1 MKLFSKIM
9 KDAGRHFEKGS
20 RFAVLYPLYEAFDSF
35 LFGSNQTTRIA
46 PHIRD
51 SIDLK
56 RIMTTVLIAL
66 LPCTLMAMWNTG
78 YQANTVIEAM
88 GLTGPDGWRGGI
100 MSLVGCNPTS
110 LVSNFLHGAL
120 YFLPIYM
127 VTMLV
132 GSFWEGVFNLIRGH
146 EFSEAFLVTGLL
158 FSLTL
163 PATIPLW
170 QVAVGVSFG
179 LIFAKEVFGGVGR
192 NFMNPALASRA
203 FIYFAYPAQM
213 TGDMVWTAVDGVSG
227 ATALAQFAAVQPGQ
241 VAHVLDS
248 VHMTWFQ
255 SFLGTIPGSMGET
268 STLACLFGAVILLIT
283 RIAPWRVM
291 ASTLIGALLCSS
303 YFYFTGSDVNPLWAI
318 PPHWH
323 LVLGGFAFGL
333 VFMATDPVSAAH
345 TPTGQWL
352 YGLLIGVLAIMI
364 RVANPAYPEGIMLA
378 ILLGNVFAPL
388 FDFFVIQANIKR
400 RMLRHG

>member
-1 MKLFSKIM
+1 ME
-9 KDAGRHFEKGS
+9 DAGRFFEKGS
-20 RFAVLYPLYEAFDSF
+20 RFERFYPLYEAFDSF
-35 LFGSNQTTRIA
+35 LFGSNQTTQRA

-66 LPCTLMAMWNTG
+66 LPCTMMAMWNTG
-78 YQANTVIEAM
+78 YQANLVIEAM
-88 GLTGPDGWRGGI
+88 GLAGPDGWRGSI
-100 MSLVGCNPTS
+100 LTLTGCDPNS
-110 LVSNFLHGAL
+110 FISNFLHGSL
-120 YFLPIYM
+120 YFMPIYI

-132 GSFWEGVFNLIRGH
+132 GSFWEGIFNLIRGH

-158 FSLTL
+158 FTLTL

-227 ATALAQFAAVQPGQ
+227 ATALAQFAAAQPGE
-241 VAHVLDS
+241 V
-248 VHMTWFQ
+248 MTSINVSWMQ
-255 SFLGTIPGSMGET
+255 TFLGTIPGSLGET
-268 STLACLFGAVILLIT
+268 STLACLFGAFILLAT

-291 ASTLIGALLCSS
+291 ASMLIGALLCSS
-303 YFYFTGSDVNPLWAI
+303 FYYFTGSDTNPLWAI

-345 TPTGQWL
+345 THAGQWM
-352 YGLLIGVLAIMI
+352 YGLLTGVLAIMI
-364 RVANPAYPEGIMLA
+364 RVANPAYPEGVMLA

>member
-1 MKLFSKIM
+1 MLQ
-9 KDAGRHFEKGS
+9 AGRYFEKGGPLA
-20 RFAVLYPLYEAFDSF
+20 RWYPLYEAFDSF
-35 LFGSNQTTRIA
+35 LFGSNQTTKIA

-78 YQANTVIEAM
+78 YQANMVIEAM
-88 GLTGPDGWRGGI
+88 GLAGPDGWRGAI
-100 MSLVGCNPTS
+100 MSLVGYDPSS
-110 LVSNFLHGAL
+110 LLSNFLHGSL
-120 YFLPIYM
+120 YFLPIYI
-127 VTMLV
+127 VTMAV
-132 GSFWEGVFNLIRGH
+132 GSFWEGVFNLVRGH

-158 FSLTL
+158 FTLTL

-192 NFMNPALASRA
+192 NFLNPALASRA

-213 TGDMVWTAVDGVSG
+213 TGDMIWTAVDGVSG
-227 ATALAQFAAVQPGQ
+227 ATALAQFAAAQPGQ
-241 VAHVLDS
+241 VMASINV
-248 VHMTWFQ
+248 TWTQ
-255 SFLGTIPGSMGET
+255 SFLGTISGSMGET
-268 STLACLFGAVILLIT
+268 STLACLFGAGILLIT

-291 ASTLIGALLCSS
+291 ASTLLGAMLCASFY
-303 YFYFTGSDVNPLWAI
+303 YFSGSDANPLWAI

-345 TPTGQWL
+345 TLPGQWM
-352 YGLLIGVLAIMI
+352 YGLLVGVLAIMI
-364 RVANPAYPEGIMLA
+364 RVSNPAYPEGVMLA
-378 ILLGNVFAPL
+378 ILLGNIFAPL
-388 FDFFVIQANIKR
+388 FDYFVIQANIKR

>member
-1 MKLFSKIM
+1 MKLLSKIM
-9 KDAGRHFEKGS
+9 EEAGRYFEKGS
-20 RFAVLYPLYEAFDSF
+20 RFERLYPLYEAFDSF

-46 PHIRD
+46 PHVRD

-78 YQANTVIEAM
+78 YQANMVIEAM

-100 MSLVGCNPTS
+100 MSLVGCDPTS
-110 LVSNFLHGAL
+110 LTSNFLHGSL
-120 YFLPIYM
+120 YFLPIYI

-158 FSLTL
+158 FALTL

-227 ATALAQFAAVQPGQ
+227 ATALAQFAAAQPG
-241 VAHVLDS
+241 HIMDS
-248 VHMTWFQ
+248 INVTWAQTFI
-255 SFLGTIPGSMGET
+255 GTIPGSMGET
-268 STLACLFGAVILLIT
+268 STLACLFGAFVLLIT

-291 ASTLIGALLCSS
+291 ASMVTGALLCGSFY
-303 YFYFTGSDVNPLWAI
+303 YFSGSDVNPLWAI

-345 TPTGQWL
+345 TPTGQWM

-364 RVANPAYPEGIMLA
+364 RVSNPAYPEGIMLA
-378 ILLGNVFAPL
+378 ILLGNVFAPV

>member
-1 MKLFSKIM
+1 MEN
-9 KDAGRHFEKGS
+9 AGRHFGENG
-20 RFAVLYPLYEAFDSF
+20 RFKRLYPLYEAFDSF
-35 LFGSNQTTRIA
+35 LFGSNQTTEAA

-78 YQANTVIEAM
+78 YQANSALVAM
-88 GLTGPDGWRGGI
+88 GAATPEGWRNTI
-100 MSLVGCNPTS
+100 MVLVGYDPSS
-110 LVSNFLHGAL
+110 LLSNFLHGAL
-120 YFLPIYM
+120 YFLPIYI

-132 GSFWEGVFNLIRGH
+132 GSFWECVFNLIRGH

-158 FSLTL
+158 FTLTL
-163 PATIPLW
+163 PPTIPLW
-170 QVAVGVSFG
+170 QVAIGVSFG
-179 LIFAKEVFGGVGR
+179 LIFAKEAFGGVGR
-192 NFMNPALASRA
+192 NFMNPALVSRA
-203 FIYFAYPAQM
+203 FIYFAYPAQI
-213 TGDMVWTAVDGVSG
+213 TGDAIWTAVDGVTG
-227 ATALAQFAAVQPGQ
+227 ATILSQ
-241 VAHVLDS
+241 VAAAQPAQIFAS
-248 VHMTWFQ
+248 IETTWMQ

-268 STLACLFGAVILLIT
+268 STLACLFGALVLLIT
-283 RIAPWRVM
+283 KIAPWRVM
-291 ASTLIGALLCSS
+291 ASTLIGGLLCAFF
-303 YFYFTGSDVNPLWAI
+303 FYFTGSEINPLYNI

-323 LVLGGFAFGL
+323 LVMGGFAFGL

-345 TPTGQWL
+345 THTGQWF

-388 FDFFVIQANIKR
+388 FDYFVIQANMKR
-400 RMLRHG
+400 RTLRHG

>member
-1 MKLFSKIM
+1 MRFLSKIM
-9 KDAGRHFEKGS
+9 EEAGRYFEKGG
-20 RFAVLYPLYEAFDSF
+20 RLARWYPLYEAFDSF

-46 PHIRD
+46 PHVRD

-78 YQANTVIEAM
+78 YQANAVIEAM

-100 MSLVGCNPTS
+100 MALVGCDPTS
-110 LVSNFLHGAL
+110 LTSNFLHGAL
-120 YFLPIYM
+120 YFLPIYI
-127 VTMLV
+127 VTMVV

-158 FSLTL
+158 FTLTL

-192 NFMNPALASRA
+192 NFMNPALVSRA

-227 ATALAQFAAVQPGQ
+227 ATALAQIAAAQPGQ
-241 VAHVLDS
+241 VMESINV
-248 VHMTWFQ
+248 TWAQ
-255 SFLGTIPGSMGET
+255 TFLGTIPGSMGET
-268 STLACLFGAVILLIT
+268 SALACLFGAFVLLIT
-283 RIAPWRVM
+283 RIAPWRVI
-291 ASTLIGALLCSS
+291 ASTLIGALICSS
-303 YFYFTGSDVNPLWAI
+303 FYYFSGSDANPLWAI

-323 LVLGGFAFGL
+323 LVLGGFAFGM

-345 TPTGQWL
+345 TQGGQWM
-352 YGLLIGVLAIMI
+352 YGLLVGVLAIMI
-364 RVANPAYPEGIMLA
+364 RVANPAYPEGVMLA

>member
-1 MKLFSKIM
+1 MLQ
-9 KDAGRHFEKGS
+9 AGHYFEKDGPLA
-20 RFAVLYPLYEAFDSF
+20 RWYPLYEAFDSF
-35 LFGSNQTTRIA
+35 LFGSNQKTTIA

-78 YQANTVIEAM
+78 YQANMVIEAM
-88 GLTGPDGWRGGI
+88 GLAGPDGWRGAI
-100 MSLVGCNPTS
+100 MSLVGYDPSS
-110 LVSNFLHGAL
+110 LLSNFLHGAL
-120 YFLPIYM
+120 YFLPIYI
-127 VTMLV
+127 VTMAV
-132 GSFWEGVFNLIRGH
+132 GSFWEGVFNLVRGH

-158 FSLTL
+158 FTLTL

-192 NFMNPALASRA
+192 NFINPALACRA

-213 TGDMVWTAVDGVSG
+213 TGDTIWTAVDGVSA
-227 ATALAQFAAVQPGQ
+227 ATPLAQFAASQPGQ
-241 VAHVLDS
+241 VMAS
-248 VHMTWFQ
+248 INATWTQ
-255 SFLGTIPGSMGET
+255 SFLGTISGSMGET
-268 STLACLFGAVILLIT
+268 STLACLFGAFILLIT

-291 ASTLIGALLCSS
+291 ASTLLGAIICASFY
-303 YFYFTGSDVNPLWAI
+303 YFSGNDINPLWAI

-345 TPTGQWL
+345 TLPGQWM
-352 YGLLIGVLAIMI
+352 YGLLVGVLAIMI
-364 RVANPAYPEGIMLA
+364 RVSNPAFPEGIMLA
-378 ILLGNVFAPL
+378 IILGNIFAPL
-388 FDFFVIQANIKR
+388 FDYFVIQANIKR

>member
-1 MKLFSKIM
+1 MKFLSKIM
-9 KDAGRHFEKGS
+9 LQAGRYFKKDGPLA
-20 RFAVLYPLYEAFDSF
+20 RWYPLYEAFDSF
-35 LFGSNQTTRIA
+35 LFGSNQKTRIA

-88 GLTGPDGWRGGI
+88 GLAGPDGWRGDI
-100 MSLVGCNPTS
+100 MSLVGYDPSS
-110 LVSNFLHGAL
+110 LLSNFLHGAL
-120 YFLPIYM
+120 YFLPIYI
-127 VTMLV
+127 VTMAV
-132 GSFWEGVFNLIRGH
+132 GSFWEGIFNLVRGH

-158 FSLTL
+158 FTLTL

-192 NFMNPALASRA
+192 NFINPALASRA

-213 TGDMVWTAVDGVSG
+213 TGDMIWTAVDGISG
-227 ATALAQFAAVQPGQ
+227 ATALAQFAAAQPGQ
-241 VAHVLDS
+241 VMASINVS
-248 VHMTWFQ
+248 WSQ
-255 SFLGTIPGSMGET
+255 SFLGTISGSMGET
-268 STLACLFGAVILLIT
+268 STLACLVGAVILLVT

-291 ASTLIGALLCSS
+291 ASTLLGAMICASFY
-303 YFYFTGSDVNPLWAI
+303 YFSGSDSNPLWAI

-345 TPTGQWL
+345 THPGQWM
-352 YGLLIGVLAIMI
+352 YGLLVGILAIMI
-364 RVANPAYPEGIMLA
+364 RVSNPAFPEGVMLA
-378 ILLGNVFAPL
+378 IILGNIFAPL
-388 FDFFVIQANIKR
+388 FDYFVIQANIKR

>member
-1 MKLFSKIM
+1 MKFLSQLM
-9 KDAGRHFEKGS
+9 ENAGRHFGENG
-20 RFAVLYPLYEAFDSF
+20 RFKRLYPLYEAFDSF
-35 LFGSNQTTRIA
+35 LFGSNQTTETA

-78 YQANTVIEAM
+78 YQANSALAAM
-88 GLTGPDGWRGGI
+88 GIAGPEGWRGAI
-100 MSLVGCNPTS
+100 MTLAGCDPASL
-110 LVSNFLHGAL
+110 LSNFLHGAL
-120 YFLPIYM
+120 YFLPIYI

-132 GSFWEGVFNLIRGH
+132 GSFWECVFNLIRGH

-158 FSLTL
+158 FTLTL
-163 PATIPLW
+163 PPTIPLW
-170 QVAVGVSFG
+170 QVAIGVSFG
-179 LIFAKEVFGGVGR
+179 LIFAKEAFGGVGR
-192 NFMNPALASRA
+192 NFMNPALVSRA
-203 FIYFAYPAQM
+203 FIYFAYPAQI
-213 TGDMVWTAVDGVSG
+213 TGDAIWTAVDGVTG
-227 ATALAQFAAVQPGQ
+227 ATVLSQFAAAEPGQ
-241 VAHVLDS
+241 ALGSINV
-248 VHMTWFQ
+248 TWMQ
-255 SFLGTIPGSMGET
+255 TFLGTIPGSMGET
-268 STLACLFGAVILLIT
+268 STLACLFGAAVLLIT

-291 ASTLIGALLCSS
+291 ASTLTGGLLCAMF
-303 YFYFTGSDVNPLWAI
+303 FYFTGSDVNPLYNI

-345 TPTGQWL
+345 THTGQWL

-388 FDFFVIQANIKR
+388 FDYFVIQANIKR
-400 RMLRHG
+400 RTLRHG

>member
-1 MKLFSKIM
+1 MKFLDKLM
-9 KDAGRHFEKGS
+9 QEAGRFFEKDG
-20 RFAVLYPLYEAFDSF
+20 RLAQWYPLYEAFDSF
-35 LFGSNQTTRIA
+35 LFGSNQKTHIA
-46 PHIRD
+46 PHVRD

-78 YQANTVIEAM
+78 YQANAVIHAM
-88 GLTGPDGWRGGI
+88 GLAGPDGWRGTI
-100 MSLVGCNPTS
+100 MSLVGYDPTS

-120 YFLPIYM
+120 YFLPIYI
-127 VTMLV
+127 VTMVV

-158 FSLTL
+158 FALTL
-163 PATIPLW
+163 PATVPLW

-227 ATALAQFAAVQPGQ
+227 ATALGQLAAAQPGQ
-241 VAHVLDS
+241 AMNAVNV
-248 VHMTWFQ
+248 TWIQ

-268 STLACLFGAVILLIT
+268 STLACLIGAAILLIT

-291 ASTLIGALLCSS
+291 ASTLLGALVCGSFY
-303 YFYFTGSDVNPLWAI
+303 YFIGSDVHPLWSI

-323 LVLGGFAFGL
+323 PVLGGFAFGL

-345 TPTGQWL
+345 TPVGQWM
-352 YGLLIGVLAIMI
+352 YGLLVGVVAIMI
-364 RVANPAYPEGIMLA
+364 RVSNPAYPEGIMLA
-378 ILLGNVFAPL
+378 IILGNVFAPL